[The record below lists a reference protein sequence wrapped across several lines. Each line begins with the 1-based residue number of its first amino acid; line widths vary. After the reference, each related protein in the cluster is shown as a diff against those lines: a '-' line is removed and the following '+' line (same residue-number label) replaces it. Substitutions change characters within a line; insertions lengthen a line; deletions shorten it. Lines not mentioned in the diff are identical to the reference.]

1 MKDNRLNTPPI
12 NVGEEYTGRI
22 DSVGEKGDGIFRV
35 KGFVVFVPNV
45 KRGDFVKVKITKV
58 LAKVSFGEVTEKM
71 QPPKNAFA
79 PPKQKSEDVSHLL
92 TTEGDSE
99 DFGVDEDEDEE

>member
-1 MKDNRLNTPPI
+1 MKDNRSSTPPI
-12 NVGEEYTGRI
+12 SVGDEYSGRI
-22 DSVGEKGDGIFRV
+22 DSVGEKGDGIFRI

-58 LAKVSFGEVTEKM
+58 LAKVSFGEVVERM
-71 QPPKNAFA
+71 EPPKNAFA
-79 PPKQKSEDVSHLL
+79 PPKQKTEDVSHLL

-99 DFGVDEDEDEE
+99 DFGEDDEEE

>member
-1 MKDNRLNTPPI
+1 MNGNKSSNPPI
-12 NVGEEYTGRI
+12 SVGDEYTGRI

-45 KRGDFVKVKITKV
+45 NRGDFVKIKITKV
-58 LAKVSFGEVTEKM
+58 LAKVSFGEVVEKM

-79 PPKQKSEDVSHLL
+79 PPKQKGEDVSHLL

-99 DFGVDEDEDEE
+99 DFGEDMEEE